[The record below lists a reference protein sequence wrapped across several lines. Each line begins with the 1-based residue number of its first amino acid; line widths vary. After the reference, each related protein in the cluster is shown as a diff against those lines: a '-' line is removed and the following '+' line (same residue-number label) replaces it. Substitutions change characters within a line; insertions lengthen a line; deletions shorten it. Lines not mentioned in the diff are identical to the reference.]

1 MINIKVQNDASYLI
15 KRYKKGFRFVRAKAL
30 QACVN
35 EVIKYTLPS
44 NQHSKGTAKQMA
56 NGFDYNKKSASKISG
71 AIKRNIKHL
80 QARIK
85 RDILGDGTNLPTAYP
100 SPKTGKIIKG
110 TLEGSITS
118 GAFVIVKPRTKNKT
132 KLVNGKKR
140 TKQRKNAKKYA
151 LPKNYTDNPKT
162 LIEHIR
168 KNTYLKG
175 GSKTAKR
182 LIRKGTKLMWV
193 KNAKVAKD
201 AALNFIFMGGY
212 LLSGWTAAQNAVGR
226 LKVEAMGSRV
236 NMLRDILQNVKL
248 RRVNAGLATVRENEN
263 ETGIAAINPNIAKAV
278 LGYQRRVINKVLE
291 SNLKKHVENEIKY
304 LTKKIAAEIKE
315 RINKNYKKPL

>member
-44 NQHSKGTAKQMA
+44 NQHSKGTAKQQA
-56 NGFDYNKKSASKISG
+56 NGFDYNKQSASKIG
-71 AIKRNIKHL
+71 GTIKRNIKHL
-80 QARIK
+80 QARIQ
-85 RDILGDGTNLPTAYP
+85 RDILGDGKNLPTAYP
-100 SPKTGKIIKG
+100 TPKTGKIIKG
-110 TLEGSITS
+110 TLTGSITS

-132 KLVNGKKR
+132 KIVNGKKK
-140 TKQRKNAKKYA
+140 TKQRKNAKKYT
-151 LPKNYTDNPKT
+151 LPKNYTDNAKT
-162 LIEHIR
+162 LIEHIK

-175 GSKTAKR
+175 GNKTAKR
-182 LIRKGTKLMWV
+182 LIRRGTKLMWV

-201 AALNFIFMGGY
+201 AALNFIYMGGF

-236 NMLRDILQNVKL
+236 NMLKDILQSVKL
-248 RRVNAGLATVRENEN
+248 RRTNAGLATVHEDED
-263 ETGIAAINPNIAKAV
+263 ETGIAAINPNVAKAV
-278 LGYQRRVINKVLE
+278 SGYQQRMINSVIE
-291 SNLKKHVENEIKY
+291 SNLKKHVENEIHY
-304 LTKKIAAEIKE
+304 LTKKIAAEIKQ
-315 RINKNYKKPL
+315 RIRENYKKP

>member
-1 MINIKVQNDASYLI
+1 MINIKVKNDASYLI

-56 NGFDYNKKSASKISG
+56 NGFDYNKQSASKIG
-71 AIKRNIKHL
+71 GTIKRNIKAL
-80 QARIK
+80 QNRIK
-85 RDILGDGTNLPTAYP
+85 RDILGDGNNLPMAYP
-100 SPKTGKIIKG
+100 TPKTGKIIKG
-110 TLEGSITS
+110 TLEGQITS
-118 GAFVIVKPRTKNKT
+118 GAFVILKPRTKNKT
-132 KLVNGKKR
+132 KVVNGKKR

-151 LPKNYTDNPKT
+151 LPNNYTDNAKT
-162 LIEHIR
+162 LIEHIK

-175 GSKTAKR
+175 GNKTAKR
-182 LIRKGTKLMWV
+182 LIRRGTKLMWV

-201 AALNFIFMGGY
+201 AALNFIYMGGY

-236 NMLRDILQNVKL
+236 NMLKSIL
-248 RRVNAGLATVRENEN
+248 
-263 ETGIAAINPNIAKAV
+263 
-278 LGYQRRVINKVLE
+278 
-291 SNLKKHVENEIKY
+291 
-304 LTKKIAAEIKE
+304 
-315 RINKNYKKPL
+315 